1 MKELVAGLAWLL
13 VLAWIGA
20 AVLSALMGF
29 LIQASLFLAVLIG
42 GLALI
47 KMSSRTPPRE

>member
-1 MKELVAGLAWLL
+1 MSQLAAILAWLL

-20 AVLSALMGF
+20 AVLSALLGF
-29 LIQASLFLAVLIG
+29 LVQAGLFLGVLLV

-47 KMSSRTPPRE
+47 KMHQGK